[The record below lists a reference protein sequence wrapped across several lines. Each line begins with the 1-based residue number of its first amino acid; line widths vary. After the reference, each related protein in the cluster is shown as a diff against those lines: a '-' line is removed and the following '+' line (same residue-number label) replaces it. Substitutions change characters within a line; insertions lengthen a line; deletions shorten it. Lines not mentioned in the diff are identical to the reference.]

1 MLVYKV
7 NKSADNKTLQN
18 YSFSMQKVNINLR
31 IPYQGH
37 KNYCFNDLPDNIK
50 SSVCLYVDNCVLYRN
65 IHSLQDCL
73 ILQEDLD
80 SLGLWEADW
89 QMKFNVAECHSMRVT
104 RHYSHKQSSI
114 SNARKLLVCSFYRPN
129 PDDDT
134 SLPLLNESLSRIN
147 PNCKSVVIVGGDFN
161 LGYIDWSVPSVITGK
176 PNLQQHKLLLGIIND
191 HSLTQ
196 TVNVPTRQDKILD
209 LFLTNY
215 PSIVNNL
222 ETMPPIG
229 ESDHDIVFSE
239 CVTSLRRFQPK
250 PRKIQQFSKANWDK
264 INEDI
269 SKLHNKIRQEKDFY
283 STEDLWNDF
292 KTSLSQTLSENIPEK
307 QLKQATLP
315 WITEDLR

>member
-18 YSFSMQKVNINLR
+18 YSVSMQKVNINLR

-50 SSVCLYVDNCVLYRN
+50 SSVCLYVDDCVLYRN

-89 QMKFNVAECHSMRVT
+89 HSMRVT

-114 SNARKLLVCSFYRPN
+114 SNARKPLVCSFYRPN

-147 PNCKSVVIVGGDFN
+147 PSCKSVVIVGGDFN
-161 LGYIDWSVPSVITGK
+161 LGYMDWSVPSVITGK
-176 PNLQQHKLLLGIIND
+176 PNLQQHKLLLDIIND

-209 LFLTNY
+209 FFLTNY

-239 CVTSLRRFQPK
+239 CVTSLRRGQPK
-250 PRKIQQFSKANWDK
+250 PRKIQQFSKANGT
-264 INEDI
+264 
-269 SKLHNKIRQEKDFY
+269 R
-283 STEDLWNDF
+283 
-292 KTSLSQTLSENIPEK
+292 
-307 QLKQATLP
+307 
-315 WITEDLR
+315 